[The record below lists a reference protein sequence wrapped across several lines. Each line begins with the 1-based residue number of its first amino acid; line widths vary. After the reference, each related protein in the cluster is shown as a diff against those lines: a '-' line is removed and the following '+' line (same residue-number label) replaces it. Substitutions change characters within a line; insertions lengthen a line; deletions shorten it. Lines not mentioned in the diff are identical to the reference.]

1 MDAAAPGLAEPAPA
15 QVEELLE
22 EERADHALTRAERD
36 ALRQKCDALEARVQ
50 ELEEVARLAAS
61 ASGGASRRTNRRL
74 DDTAKASA
82 KLVERPT

>member
-1 MDAAAPGLAEPAPA
+1 MDAAPPGLAEPAPA
-15 QVEELLE
+15 QVEEVLE
-22 EERADHALTRAERD
+22 KERTDHALTRAERD
-36 ALRQKCDALEARVQ
+36 ALRQECCALEARVQ

-74 DDTAKASA
+74 GDTAKASA